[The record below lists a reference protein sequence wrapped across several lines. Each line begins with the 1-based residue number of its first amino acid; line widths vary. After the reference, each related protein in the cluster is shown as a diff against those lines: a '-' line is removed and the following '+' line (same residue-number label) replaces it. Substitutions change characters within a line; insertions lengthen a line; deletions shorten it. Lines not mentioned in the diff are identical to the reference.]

1 MIKDLNKLL
10 RLNYLELH
18 VEVIRKRGNKIKLRD
33 EEYELSD
40 FDIQKNEI
48 LEEMKNVKYNDLEHL
63 VYWMQLTYDEIIDIL
78 DLKYIPTRRKGYSL
92 KPGIYEV
99 I

>member
-63 VYWMQLTYDEIIDIL
+63 VY
-78 DLKYIPTRRKGYSL
+78 
-92 KPGIYEV
+92 
-99 I
+99 